1 MSLLKSSCPQK
12 NTWKNFLPK
21 KIPESKFQTPKLV
34 LLSPSLEIKSTVQYR
49 KWSPIVNDPLAANDP
64 QNGPQMILDRKWS
77 REENQNGLES
87 SYWIILSRLLSPKK
101 KKYLSNW
108 VHLKSKCQINA
119 KTEIK
124 KEAVKLHLKLSSIN
138 KTQINANKKKNLNTI
153 SKTIALEQQC
163 SVSCLIVG

>member
-49 KWSPIVNDPLAANDP
+49 KWSPIINDPLAANDP

-77 REENQNGLES
+77 RDENQNGLES
-87 SYWIILSRLLSPKK
+87 SYWIILSGLLSPKK
-101 KKYLSNW
+101 NKVLIKLNTFLKKSQDWN
-108 VHLKSKCQINA
+108 KR
-119 KTEIK
+119 
-124 KEAVKLHLKLSSIN
+124 EAVKLHLKLSSIN